1 MGCPGDKHSADGQK
15 RLETGGERM
24 GFDKKSVQFLSAV
37 AVDTLL
43 FSSMMLLD
51 RRQKW
56 QDSD

>member
-15 RLETGGERM
+15 RLETGGARM

-51 RRQKW
+51 RGQKW
-56 QDSD
+56 QD